1 MAVGVEAREGL
12 QYRRSHLENE
22 RDDAYLR
29 KREAE
34 LVLDDRVDGRY
45 DRLNH
50 VVQEVRNAANHEYRI
65 HRTFS
70 HSGVALDLVAY

>member
-34 LVLDDRVDGRY
+34 LVLDDRVDGGY
-45 DRLNH
+45 D
-50 VVQEVRNAANHEYRI
+50 
-65 HRTFS
+65 
-70 HSGVALDLVAY
+70 

>member
-1 MAVGVEAREGL
+1 MAVGIEAREWL
-12 QYRRSHLENE
+12 QNRRSHLENK
-22 RDDAYLR
+22 RDDAYLC

-50 VVQEVRNAANHEYRI
+50 VVQEVRNAANHEYGK
-65 HRTFS
+65 HRTFG
-70 HSGVALDLVAY
+70 HCGVALDLVAY